1 MNGRKTTDDLEREAY
16 GTIARFAKEIER
28 CAMARDEHRLGV
40 YYDGLGLEMRLLA
53 TVRAMGAVEKVGMN
67 E

>member
-1 MNGRKTTDDLEREAY
+1 
-16 GTIARFAKEIER
+16 
-28 CAMARDEHRLGV
+28 V

-53 TVRAMGAVEKVGMN
+53 TVRAMSAVEKVGMN

>member
-28 CAMARDEHRLGV
+28 YAMARDEQRLGA
-40 YYDGLGLEMRLLA
+40 YYDRMGLELRLLA
-53 TVRAMGAVEKVGMN
+53 TLKAIKEGGRK
-67 E
+67 